1 MGCCGRSR
9 SALKESALNES
20 VPRAMPPLPRVL
32 PNDPSAADPSKAAR
46 APAIRPGAAAVSVR
60 YLERSSVV
68 VHGPMTGRRYT
79 FSAATP
85 VQSVD
90 ARDAGAFWRT
100 RFFRPA

>member
-9 SALKESALNES
+9 SALKQSALNES
-20 VPRAMPPLPRVL
+20 APRAMPPLPRVP
-32 PNDPSAADPSKAAR
+32 PNDPSIVVPSKAAR
-46 APAIRPGAAAVSVR
+46 AIRPGAAAVSVR

-85 VQSVD
+85 VQAVD
-90 ARDAGAFWRT
+90 VRDAGAFWRT